1 MQITLEHGDRVR
13 AGAAVEALP
22 SRLSRLPFSLSLRIC
37 VHSPQ
42 NLCPPPS
49 QSMSLSLRVIA
60 SEVVSTTVRHN
71 CRDALFLQSE
81 LLSEITIVQKTKFV
95 RSHLLFPILSKGD
108 GPTFQLSRQIVGF
121 NIVFMS
127 EMFSLSRLQLDERWQ
142 AILVVWLQNPLDA
155 LTESQITAH
164 WF

>member
-1 MQITLEHGDRVR
+1 VSTPISIVLT
-13 AGAAVEALP
+13 P
-22 SRLSRLPFSLSLRIC
+22 
-37 VHSPQ
+37 
-42 NLCPPPS
+42 
-49 QSMSLSLRVIA
+49 MSLSLRLIT

-127 EMFSLSRLQLDERWQ
+127 EMFSPLRLQLDERWQ
-142 AILVVWLQNPLDA
+142 AILVVWLQNPLVA

-164 WF
+164 WCLHITELSLRAVQLHYPSQKGRHHIRV